1 MSIPPL
7 VWFILAWFIF
17 VGLIKL
23 TLGDRVKVYYYIALI
38 ARSNSVENAL
48 RPLANLIS
56 GIPTIALSI
65 IVVAFFVFAMVYAI
79 PVLVPMPIQVIGYL
93 IGLVPSFVRMLG
105 INLIATLNVIMSLHT
120 VSTQQAAAQLIAN
133 KFTPATPLIPG
144 ITIGVNTFII
154 ILIAIGI
161 SILIHEVSHGVVA
174 LRYGGRIKSGGAFL
188 SLFILYGGFVEVD
201 EADLRRRAGLRGIL
215 TMLSAGVFS
224 NMVLSIVAIGIM
236 YLALTPI
243 LQPYLSG
250 IVITGVVKNSPAF
263 YANIPAG
270 SILLAIN
277 GKPVI
282 STMTLLYILEGIKP
296 GSQVTLTIY
305 HLGIIRT
312 YTLTTTTNPYD
323 PSLPFIGIAVS
334 DRLFYQFI
342 YWLWTINVVI
352 VLLNTMPAWPLDGGQ
367 FLYYLLLNIPGLR
380 EEWANRLMIA
390 ISAILWALFVFTL
403 VISLSSGLWRIAVT
417 PP

>member
-23 TLGDRVKVYYYIALI
+23 TLGNKVKIYYYIALI

-93 IGLVPSFVRMLG
+93 IGLIPSFIRMLG
-105 INLIATLNVIMSLHT
+105 INLIATLDVVMSLHT

-161 SILIHEVSHGVVA
+161 SILIHEVSHGIVA

-250 IVITGVVKNSPAF
+250 IVITGVVKDSPAF

-270 SILLAIN
+270 GILLAIN

-305 HLGIIRT
+305 HLGITHT
-312 YTLTTTTNPYD
+312 YTLTTATNPYD
-323 PSLPFIGIAVS
+323 PSLPFIGITVS

-367 FLYYLLLNIPGLR
+367 FLYHLLLNIPGLR

-403 VISLSSGLWRIAVT
+403 VISLLSGLWRIAVT

>member
-305 HLGIIRT
+305 HLGITRT